1 MNTQPPEY
9 IGNIFAFI
17 FMGICYCSYVFS
29 KVKPINP
36 DFFELGYIVEN
47 SQPIQPIQVA
57 IQQPPIKKV
66 AKVKPTD
73 FTQSQIYQDGVLA
86 LRSMGMKKSEAV
98 SKANHIFANKNPS
111 NVQEFI
117 LEAFKREHN

>member
-9 IGNIFAFI
+9 IGNIVAFI
-17 FMGICYCSYVFS
+17 LMAICYLSYLFS

-47 SQPIQPIQVA
+47 SQPMQETVV
-57 IQQPPIKKV
+57 IQQPAKKV
-66 AKVKPTD
+66 AKVKPVD

-98 SKANHIFANKNPS
+98 SKANHIFAHGNPS
-111 NVQEFI
+111 SIQEFI
-117 LEAFKREHN
+117 SEAFKRECN